1 MPTEFRSGPPLGRLL
16 AQRLLLIAGIVF
28 LLNSVAV
35 GIYYGSDKRALE
47 TEVVSEQAEE
57 FEGALSKGLLPH
69 DAKVR
74 RLFADHPS
82 SYAFA
87 LVDRSG
93 RVLDSM
99 NSDLIPPGAKDLYAD
114 DWMTR
119 MVGTNAPLLVAGHEF
134 AGRNDGLRMVFVMRD
149 DPARLLWRAYLAEFY
164 QHVWLPILPLVIV
177 LAATNFLLIRR
188 GLAPVAA
195 AAEWARNLR
204 PGSPTPPPGGAL
216 PAEIADLVQATERS
230 VERLAQALE
239 TEKRHSAEAAHA
251 LRTPVAVLMA
261 RMDSLPP
268 SDATEKIRSD
278 LSNLSRTVQQVLAS
292 SRAERASGAATT
304 LVDLK
309 ALVQDVVATLA
320 SFAYSR
326 GAELSLVMP
335 EDEVTVRADPEGIE
349 MALSNLLENAVIH
362 GGPGLVEVSLEPGPS
377 LTIRDHGPG
386 LPDGSEG
393 NLFKP
398 FWRGSDAT
406 PGGAGLGLA
415 IVDRVQRA
423 VGAKVEARNAEGGGA
438 EFKLTWPARNF

>member
-1 MPTEFRSGPPLGRLL
+1 MATEFRSGTPLGRLL
-16 AQRLLLIAGIVF
+16 AQRLLLIAGVVF
-28 LLNSVAV
+28 LLNSIAV
-35 GIYYGSDKRALE
+35 GIYYGSDRRALE
-47 TEVVSEQAEE
+47 AEVIAEQAQD
-57 FEGALSKGLLPH
+57 FERALAEGPLRG
-69 DAKVR
+69 DATVR
-74 RLFADHPS
+74 QLFFDHPA

-93 RVLDSM
+93 MVLDSM
-99 NSDLIPPGAKDLYAD
+99 NPSLIPPGAKDLYAD

-119 MVGTNAPLLVAGHEF
+119 MEGANGPMLVAGHEF
-134 AGRNDGLRMVFVMRD
+134 AGRNDGLRLVFVMRD
-149 DPARLLWRAYLAEFY
+149 DPARLLRRAYLAEFY

-204 PGSPTPPPGGAL
+204 PGSPAPPPGGVL
-216 PAEIADLVQATERS
+216 PAEIADLVEATQRS
-230 VERLAQALE
+230 VERLAKALE

-268 SDATEKIRSD
+268 GDATEKIRSD

-292 SRAERASGAATT
+292 SRAERVSGTATT
-304 LVDLK
+304 PIDLK
-309 ALVQDVVATLA
+309 ALVQDVVAALVP
-320 SFAYSR
+320 FAYSR
-326 GAELSLVMP
+326 AAELSLAMP
-335 EDEVTVRADPEGIE
+335 EDEVTVWADPEGIE
-349 MALSNLLENAVIH
+349 LALSNLLENAVIH

-377 LTIRDHGPG
+377 LSIRDHGPG
-386 LPDGSEG
+386 LPEGSQG

-398 FWRGSDAT
+398 FWRGSDAP

-423 VGAKVEARNAEGGGA
+423 VGAKVEARNADGGGA
-438 EFKLTWPARNF
+438 EFKLTWPARNP